1 MVSPGIQPPSNS
13 IIRLKSVVLQILYGN
28 QSGPDSSHKCM
39 PYSVP
44 LSHLSCSRCGT
55 GQFVLAISY
64 HLRYISRCARLLRSP
79 RLPPQTCTSFIPLTP
94 KGNPCCASAC
104 GGAASSRFLIVGA
117 VGPPNRN
124 RPPAARHFVFFRPPA
139 GAPRRLRPRSA
150 SLLVERYAHDR
161 TAVVMIAIVCW
172 EQSL

>member
-1 MVSPGIQPPSNS
+1 MTARISSLNYSASPTTTKHNHPTT
-13 IIRLKSVVLQILYGN
+13 
-28 QSGPDSSHKCM
+28 
-39 PYSVP
+39 VP
-44 LSHLSCSRCGT
+44 LSQLSCSRCGT
-55 GQFVLAISY
+55 GQFVFAIVY
-64 HLRYISRCARLLRSP
+64 RLRYISRRARLLRSP
-79 RLPPQTCTSFIPLTP
+79 RLPPQTCTSSIPLTP

-117 VGPPNRN
+117 LGTPNRN

-139 GAPRRLRPRSA
+139 GAPRRLRPRFA
-150 SLLVERYAHDR
+150 SHLVERYAHDR